1 MVTKGDSPAL
11 CPECELFDECL
22 GVNGRA
28 DFMRREVEERLAQ
41 GAAKGMTARQRTALR
56 RQAAAALRRF
66 DELEAKCPRARP
78 AP

>member
-1 MVTKGDSPAL
+1 MVSKGGSPAL

-28 DFMRREVEERLAQ
+28 DFVRREVEQRIAE

-56 RQAAAALRRF
+56 RQAAAALRHF
-66 DELEAKCPRARP
+66 DDLEAKCPRAP
-78 AP
+78 FAP